1 MVEEAAT
8 PVIGHGPGETMAGS
22 EAILRW
28 AIVGSIIGFVVI
40 GGLFGVVTYAFGG
53 GLAAALAVGLF
64 TGLLGGPGF
73 GGMMGFVVQYSKY
86 NEHDIG

>member
-1 MVEEAAT
+1 
-8 PVIGHGPGETMAGS
+8 MAGS

-40 GGLFGVVTYAFGG
+40 GGLFGAATYAFGG
-53 GLAAALAVGLF
+53 GLAGALAVGLF

-73 GGMMGFVVQYSKY
+73 GGMMGFVIQYSKY